1 MVFYCCCLPHVLL
14 FFFFFSHRE
23 LSSLINGHCHL
34 PLPAKNEE
42 SYDSPYSHLPAQLSL
57 LVDTPKL
64 QEDVME
70 FCIAGMPIIDTSSI
84 SSLRIPFIFREDR
97 SRPALHVT

>member
-1 MVFYCCCLPHVLL
+1 M
-14 FFFFFSHRE
+14 FSLRN

-34 PLPAKNEE
+34 PLPAKSEE
-42 SYDSPYSHLPAQLSL
+42 NFDSPYSHLPAQLSL

-70 FCIAGMPIIDTSSI
+70 FCIAGMPLIDTSSI
-84 SSLRIPFIFREDR
+84 STLRVPFTFKEDR
-97 SRPALHVT
+97 SRPSLHIS